1 VFISGEE
8 KVVITFESR
17 FLLGKLPSKLTFA
30 YAVLNQM
37 RLSSLT
43 NGIVCINKRVI
54 DVPNKM
60 VISQHDCVYE
70 QCTSDLNIPKRV
82 ANCKLVIKS
91 CKAHPYRKSY
101 FGTLYL
107 TKKSLRLR
115 GDPQCHGAL
124 CIKKGPASL
133 KSLGV
138 IN

>member
-1 VFISGEE
+1 MFISGEE

-82 ANCKLVIKS
+82 ATCKLYIKY
-91 CKAHPYRKSY
+91 CKARSY
-101 FGTLYL
+101 ENVLSTYCTLVRNLTSCFGNLNIIVNF
-107 TKKSLRLR
+107 
-115 GDPQCHGAL
+115 A
-124 CIKKGPASL
+124 
-133 KSLGV
+133 
-138 IN
+138 